1 MPAVGKDRKHAKAG
15 AKAAD
20 PLGTSPKFAEAV
32 VGTATVVARPGRL
45 SFKDGQTM
53 VSTEFDDDY
62 FGASFRSCRNGPGK
76 KVIMGMSNDGV
87 FNAIIFE
94 GTFKDGSLEGPGTLT
109 IDGQG
114 FAKPVV
120 QKGVFKNDRLE
131 GLGTTDGR
139 EMFVKEGKFVRCLTP
154 SFFGTYFSGN
164 KDMLL
169 EHYTAITGTPPP
181 AGGRFMKQMRRALID
196 EHYSAEHL
204 RALGNCFSL
213 KYDVEDWGEVHASA
227 CSGYLRAMLKSS
239 TKIAK
244 LL

>member
-1 MPAVGKDRKHAKAG
+1 MPKVAKDPHKHAG

-20 PLGTSPKFAEAV
+20 PLGTSPKPSTAV

-62 FGASFRSCRNGPGK
+62 FGAAFTSCRNGPGK

-87 FNAIIFE
+87 FSTIFE

-120 QKGVFKNDRLE
+120 QKGVFKNHRLE
-131 GLGTTDGR
+131 GLGTSNGR
-139 EMFVKEGKFVRCLTP
+139 EMFFKEGKIVRCLTP

-164 KDMLL
+164 KTELL
-169 EHYTAITGTPPP
+169 EHYTAITGTPAP

-204 RALGNCFSL
+204 RALGNCFS
-213 KYDVEDWGEVHASA
+213 VAGWSENASA
-227 CSGYLRAMLKSS
+227 DLAGLRTMLKSS